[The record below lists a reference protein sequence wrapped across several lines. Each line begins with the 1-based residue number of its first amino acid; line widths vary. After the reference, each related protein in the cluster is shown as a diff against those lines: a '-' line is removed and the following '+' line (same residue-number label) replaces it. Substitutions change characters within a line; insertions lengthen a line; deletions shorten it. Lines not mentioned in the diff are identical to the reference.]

1 MTRFFCTYFRATK
14 STQRLVPIQCGL
26 CLPRPGGK
34 DKTMKFH
41 KTGNKNR
48 QTYTYLGLDG
58 RKETLVP
65 GENGITE
72 EFILALHRMDD
83 NEVYNN
89 NKNRKAPVQEWEK
102 PIIEDWKRWHP
113 GEELPERT
121 TLSLDEIIY
130 PSNESGDS
138 DKSVL
143 LADPSQSIDKD
154 VPADVERLREVVE
167 LLTAEQRELYRMV
180 VLEGMSQEDAGKEM
194 GISEGAV
201 QKRMVRIRESIKRLF

>member
-1 MTRFFCTYFRATK
+1 MKYYKTR
-14 STQRLVPIQCGL
+14 
-26 CLPRPGGK
+26 
-34 DKTMKFH
+34 
-41 KTGNKNR
+41 NKHR
-48 QTYTYLGLDG
+48 QSYTYVGLDG

-121 TLSLDEIIY
+121 TLSLDEIIV
-130 PSNESGDS
+130 S
-138 DKSVL
+138 
-143 LADPSQSIDKD
+143 
-154 VPADVERLREVVE
+154 R
-167 LLTAEQRELYRMV
+167 
-180 VLEGMSQEDAGKEM
+180 
-194 GISEGAV
+194 
-201 QKRMVRIRESIKRLF
+201 

>member
-1 MTRFFCTYFRATK
+1 
-14 STQRLVPIQCGL
+14 
-26 CLPRPGGK
+26 
-34 DKTMKFH
+34 MKFH

-58 RKETLVP
+58 RKETLVS

-102 PIIEDWKRWHP
+102 PIIEDWKRRHP
-113 GEELPERT
+113 SEELPERT
-121 TLSLDEIIY
+121 TLSLDEIIH

-143 LADPSQSIDKD
+143 LADPSQSIDED
-154 VPADVERLREVVE
+154 VPANVERLREVVE

-180 VLEGMSQEDAGKEM
+180 VLEGMSLEEVGRVM
-194 GISEGAV
+194 HLNSNAV
-201 QKRMVRIRESIKRLF
+201 KCRMRRIREFIRKSF